1 LLSTALFFSHESAL
15 LYAFL
20 LMNRRFEIAG
30 SLSMLHHQRPGDLER
45 IFPDIRPAVFEDGL
59 TMQSGQFP
67 SSIFLR
73 RLAE

>member
-1 LLSTALFFSHESAL
+1 
-15 LYAFL
+15 
-20 LMNRRFEIAG
+20 MNRSFEIAG